1 MRSYFD
7 KQLELL
13 NNEMLNMSDMCEDAI
28 SQAISALLNGDRM
41 KAAGLKKSVDQINQQ
56 ERYIENICVKL
67 LMQQQPVAR
76 DLRTISAA
84 MKMVTDMDRIAIQ
97 SGDIADIIAVGNIKP
112 SAETESLKEMADAV
126 RKMVTM
132 SIEAF
137 VNKDISSAKEVLA
150 FDDVVDEYFDN
161 IKKELIEKLKNNQA
175 NGELILDLLMVD
187 KYLERIGDHA
197 VNIGKWVIFSI
208 NGEIEII
215 S

>member
-28 SQAISALLNGDRM
+28 SQAINALLNGDRM

-112 SAETESLKEMADAV
+112 SAETESLKQMADAV

-175 NGELILDLLMVD
+175 NGELILDLLMID
-187 KYLERIGDHA
+187 KYMERIGDHA

>member
-150 FDDVVDEYFDN
+150 FDDVVDEYFDK

-175 NGELILDLLMVD
+175 NGELILDLLMID

>member
-1 MRSYFD
+1 
-7 KQLELL
+7 
-13 NNEMLNMSDMCEDAI
+13 
-28 SQAISALLNGDRM
+28 
-41 KAAGLKKSVDQINQQ
+41 
-56 ERYIENICVKL
+56 
-67 LMQQQPVAR
+67 MQQQPVAR

-112 SAETESLKEMADAV
+112 SAETESLKQMADAV

-175 NGELILDLLMVD
+175 NGELILDLLMID

>member
-112 SAETESLKEMADAV
+112 YTETESLKQMADAV

-175 NGELILDLLMVD
+175 NGELILDLLMID

>member
-13 NNEMLNMSDMCEDAI
+13 NNEMLNMGDMCEDAI
-28 SQAISALLNGDRM
+28 SQAITALLTADKRM
-41 KAAGLKKSVDQINQQ
+41 AVELKKAVDQINQQ

-84 MKMVTDMDRIAIQ
+84 MKMVTDMNRVAIQ
-97 SGDIADIIAVGNIKP
+97 SGDIADIIAAGNIKP
-112 SAETESLKEMADAV
+112 SAETESLKQMADAV
-126 RKMVTM
+126 SKMVTM

-137 VNKDISSAKEVLA
+137 VKKDIHLAKEVLV
-150 FDDVVDEYFDN
+150 FDDVVDEFFDG
-161 IKKELIEKLKNNQA
+161 IKRELIVQLKNNQE
-175 NGELILDLLMVD
+175 NGEAILDLLMID

-197 VNIGKWVIFSI
+197 ANIGKWVIFSI
-208 NGEIEII
+208 NGEIEIV

>member
-7 KQLELL
+7 KQLGLL

-208 NGEIEII
+208 NGEIEIT

>member
-1 MRSYFD
+1 MRLYFD

-41 KAAGLKKSVDQINQQ
+41 KATGLKKSVDQINQQ

-112 SAETESLKEMADAV
+112 SAETESLKQMADAV
-126 RKMVTM
+126 KKMVTM

-175 NGELILDLLMVD
+175 NGELILDLLMID

>member
-7 KQLELL
+7 KQLGLL

-112 SAETESLKEMADAV
+112 SAETESLKQMADAV
-126 RKMVTM
+126 KKMVTM

-175 NGELILDLLMVD
+175 NGELILDLLMID

>member
-1 MRSYFD
+1 
-7 KQLELL
+7 
-13 NNEMLNMSDMCEDAI
+13 MSDMCEDAI

-112 SAETESLKEMADAV
+112 SAETESLKQMADAV

-175 NGELILDLLMVD
+175 NGELILDLLMID

>member
-112 SAETESLKEMADAV
+112 SAETESLKQMADAV

-175 NGELILDLLMVD
+175 NGELILDLLMID
-187 KYLERIGDHA
+187 KYMERIGDHA

>member
-1 MRSYFD
+1 MRLYFD

-175 NGELILDLLMVD
+175 NGELILDLLMID

>member
-28 SQAISALLNGDRM
+28 SQAITALLNGDKM

-97 SGDIADIIAVGNIKP
+97 SGDIADIISAGNIKP
-112 SAETESLKEMADAV
+112 SAENESLKQMADSV

-161 IKKELIEKLKNNQA
+161 IKKELIVKLKNNQA
-175 NGELILDLLMVD
+175 NGELILDLLMID

-208 NGEIEII
+208 NGEIEIV

>member
-1 MRSYFD
+1 MRLYFD

-112 SAETESLKEMADAV
+112 SAETESLKQMADAV

-175 NGELILDLLMVD
+175 NGELILDLLMID

>member
-1 MRSYFD
+1 
-7 KQLELL
+7 
-13 NNEMLNMSDMCEDAI
+13 
-28 SQAISALLNGDRM
+28 
-41 KAAGLKKSVDQINQQ
+41 
-56 ERYIENICVKL
+56 
-67 LMQQQPVAR
+67 
-76 DLRTISAA
+76 
-84 MKMVTDMDRIAIQ
+84 
-97 SGDIADIIAVGNIKP
+97 
-112 SAETESLKEMADAV
+112 
-126 RKMVTM
+126 MVTM

-175 NGELILDLLMVD
+175 NGELILDLLMID

>member
-84 MKMVTDMDRIAIQ
+84 MKMVTDMDRMAIQ

-175 NGELILDLLMVD
+175 NGELILDLLMID

>member
-112 SAETESLKEMADAV
+112 SAETESLKQMADAV
-126 RKMVTM
+126 KKMVTM

-175 NGELILDLLMVD
+175 NGELILDLLMID
-187 KYLERIGDHA
+187 KYMERIGDHA

>member
-1 MRSYFD
+1 
-7 KQLELL
+7 
-13 NNEMLNMSDMCEDAI
+13 
-28 SQAISALLNGDRM
+28 
-41 KAAGLKKSVDQINQQ
+41 
-56 ERYIENICVKL
+56 
-67 LMQQQPVAR
+67 MQQQPVAR

-97 SGDIADIIAVGNIKP
+97 SGDIADIIAVGDIKP
-112 SAETESLKEMADAV
+112 SAETESLKQMADAV
-126 RKMVTM
+126 KKMVTM

-175 NGELILDLLMVD
+175 NGELILDLLMID

>member
-112 SAETESLKEMADAV
+112 SAETESLKQMADAV
-126 RKMVTM
+126 RKMLTM

-175 NGELILDLLMVD
+175 NGELILDLLMID

>member
-137 VNKDISSAKEVLA
+137 LNKDISSAKEVLA

-175 NGELILDLLMVD
+175 NGELILDLLMID

>member
-1 MRSYFD
+1 MRLYFD

-161 IKKELIEKLKNNQA
+161 IKKELIEKQKNNQA
-175 NGELILDLLMVD
+175 NGELILDLLMID

>member
-7 KQLELL
+7 KQLGLL

-97 SGDIADIIAVGNIKP
+97 SGDMADIIAVGNIKP
-112 SAETESLKEMADAV
+112 SAETERLKQMADAV
-126 RKMVTM
+126 KKMVTM

-175 NGELILDLLMVD
+175 NGELILDLLMID

>member
-7 KQLELL
+7 NQLELL

-175 NGELILDLLMVD
+175 NGELILDLLMID

>member
-150 FDDVVDEYFDN
+150 FDDVVDKYFDN

-175 NGELILDLLMVD
+175 NGELILDLLMID